1 MAGKIF
7 ISYRRDDSA
16 AMAGRLHDRLAE
28 TFGQANLFIDVDN
41 MPAGADF
48 VKYLNKQVGS
58 CDIFL
63 CTVGPNWLNAKDEDG
78 QRRLDQSDDY
88 VRVEIAAA
96 LSRDIPVI
104 PVLIDGARVP
114 NARELPGDVA
124 ALTRRNAVEVR
135 SSHFRRDADELTQ
148 KISEVLKE
156 KGSAHRRL
164 VLPIIGVLLA
174 LMFGWV
180 GIYQAQKGSLPWM
193 HSGTTSQIANPSIE
207 TTASLPGKPDAISA
221 NQTSTDVVLAQ
232 KPTCKSGFVW
242 RVASP
247 DDLVCVTPE
256 SRARAAEENRTAS
269 SRIQPGGGA
278 SGPFTCLSAFVWR
291 EAFEGDFVCVT
302 PEVRTLVREEIKSPP
317 IGACSNRSSATCTRR
332 DGRR

>member
-1 MAGKIF
+1 VSKIF

-28 TFGQANLFIDVDN
+28 TFGEANLFIDVDN

-63 CTVGPNWLNAKDEDG
+63 CAIGPNWLDAKDEDG
-78 QRRLDQSDDY
+78 QRRLDQPDDY

-104 PVLIDGARVP
+104 PVLIDGAHVP
-114 NARELPGDVA
+114 KARELPEDIA
-124 ALTRRNAVEVR
+124 ALTRRNAIEVR
-135 SSHFRRDADELTQ
+135 SSHFRRDADELTD
-148 KISEVLKE
+148 KIGGVFKE
-156 KGSAHRRL
+156 KGPVSRRL

-174 LMFGWV
+174 LLFGWV
-180 GIYQAQKGSLPWM
+180 GLYQAQNGSLPWM
-193 HSGTTSQIANPSIE
+193 HSATTAQIAKPSIE
-207 TTASLPGKPDAISA
+207 ATVSPPGKSDALSA
-221 NQTSTDVVLAQ
+221 SQTSADVALAQ

-242 RVASP
+242 RGARP

-256 SRARAAEENRTAS
+256 SRARVAEENRTAS
-269 SRIQPGGGA
+269 SRIHPGGGA
-278 SGPFTCLSAFVWR
+278 SGPFTCLSGFVWR
-291 EAFEGDFVCVT
+291 EAFEGDLVCVT
-302 PEVRTLVREEIKSPP
+302 PEVRTLVREENQQAAS
-317 IGACSNRSSATCTRR
+317 RR
-332 DGRR
+332 VQ